1 MADAILAAF
10 VLGPLLLTFLL
21 KSNAALSFLALC
33 AGFVVISFAG
43 SDLQNL
49 TGQLNFSIDSS
60 LVNLF
65 LLILPFV
72 LTLLITRK
80 SFSKKGGLVLH
91 GLIALCAGALLALIG
106 IPLLSESVRANFANS
121 DLWTN
126 LQKIQASIVGA
137 GVFLSLV
144 VLWAKS
150 LKKPSVKDRKHKK

>member
-126 LQKIQASIVGA
+126 LN
-137 GVFLSLV
+137 F
-144 VLWAKS
+144 
-150 LKKPSVKDRKHKK
+150 

>member
-121 DLWTN
+121 DFWTN
-126 LQKIQASIVGA
+126 LQKIQASVVGA

-144 VLWAKS
+144 VLWAKN
-150 LKKPSVKDRKHKK
+150 LKKSSVKDKKHKK